1 MRELKQERPRCGG
14 AQVKRCLYRAEWLEG
29 GEHELAS
36 FFRWTKVSQT
46 VVEAMKRLKVDHF
59 SLFTSGSQLYVY
71 YECLEEPVLPESLL
85 AAADGR
91 LATWPGEKPGRRWAP
106 MMDIF
111 HYQHPVSLRHW
122 QRKNDCG
129 EPYGRLAL
137 LKPDMVASYVY
148 YHYQYQEEKPGDGD
162 KYGIIGLHENVL
174 FFYAEQPTT
183 LEPAPYEGKLST
195 SLRPER
201 WAEVMEPH
209 FIKWEGA
216 PERQRIWQKLELV
229 LGVSFHMKKE
239 EKRCVIR
246 YA

>member
-1 MRELKQERPRCGG
+1 M
-14 AQVKRCLYRAEWLEG
+14 KRCLYRAEWLEG
-29 GEHELAS
+29 GGHELAS
-36 FFRWTKVSQT
+36 FFRRPKVSQSI
-46 VVEAMKRLKVDHF
+46 VEAMKRLKVDHF
-59 SLFTSGSQLYVY
+59 SLFASGSELYVY
-71 YECLEEPVLPESLL
+71 YECVEELVLPESLL
-85 AAADGR
+85 AAANER
-91 LATWPGEKPGRRWAP
+91 LAAWPGGIPGRRWAA

-122 QRKNDCG
+122 QRENESG
-129 EPYGRLAL
+129 EPYGRIAL
-137 LKPDMVASYVY
+137 LKPEMVSSYVY

-174 FFYAEQPTT
+174 FFYAEQPAT

-216 PERQRIWQKLELV
+216 SEGQSIWRKLELV
-229 LGVSFHMKKE
+229 LAVSFRMEKE
-239 EKRCVIR
+239 EERCVIR